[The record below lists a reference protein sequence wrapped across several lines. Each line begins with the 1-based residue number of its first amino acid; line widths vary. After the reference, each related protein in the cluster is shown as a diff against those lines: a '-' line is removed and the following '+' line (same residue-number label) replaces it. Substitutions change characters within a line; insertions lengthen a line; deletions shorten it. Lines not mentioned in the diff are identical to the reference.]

1 MRMCNTKSFSRVIG
15 PALAEGQGSVEKGG
29 LLARPVS
36 LCVSGSKTTDK
47 VCSGPG
53 RVIRTG
59 VIFCASR
66 RGTENWGLAPGSK
79 DCFIDPGPGP
89 YLDLE
94 QLSRQS
100 FDYSVSEPSSDTAS
114 ANVKGQCEEGAIS
127 SIVLAPK
134 RRL

>member
-1 MRMCNTKSFSRVIG
+1 MQYQVVFKGNWT
-15 PALAEGQGSVEKGG
+15 ALAEGQGSVEKGM

-47 VCSGPG
+47 VCSGSG
-53 RVIRTG
+53 WVIRTG

-79 DCFIDPGPGP
+79 DCFIEP
-89 YLDLE
+89 LDAE